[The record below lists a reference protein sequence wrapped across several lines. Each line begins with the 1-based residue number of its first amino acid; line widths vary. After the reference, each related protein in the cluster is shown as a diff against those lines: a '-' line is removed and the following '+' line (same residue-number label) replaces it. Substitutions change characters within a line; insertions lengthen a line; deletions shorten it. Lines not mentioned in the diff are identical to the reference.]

1 MAADIENQF
10 QDCLEGQFLIAMPGM
25 ADTRFERSV
34 VYLCAHTAQG
44 GAMGLVVNKS
54 ADNIT
59 FDELLDQLDID
70 GNFVVPSIDI
80 HFGGPVDTGRGF
92 VLHSNDYQKED
103 STIQI
108 GDHVGLTGTT
118 DILKA
123 IVGGD
128 GPKRSLVALGYAGWA
143 PGQLESEIRANGWL
157 HCTADNNL
165 LFDAAIEDRWESAMA
180 KLGIDLSLLSGTAG
194 NA

>member
-1 MAADIENQF
+1 MSENTKN
-10 QDCLEGQFLIAMPGM
+10 QDQDSLEGQLLIAMPDM

-34 VYLCAHTAQG
+34 IYMCAHTAEG

-54 ADNIT
+54 AENIT
-59 FDELLDQLDID
+59 FPELLEQLEID
-70 GNFVVPSIDI
+70 GTQSSPVIDV

-92 VLHSNDYQKED
+92 VLHSTDYSKKD
-103 STIQI
+103 STIHI
-108 GDHVGLTGTT
+108 GNSVGLTATT

-123 IVGGD
+123 IVSGD
-128 GPKRSLVALGYAGWA
+128 GPKSSLVALGYAGWA

-157 HCTADNNL
+157 HCPADNKL
-165 LFDAAIEDRWESAMA
+165 LFEAALEDRWESALA

>member
-1 MAADIENQF
+1 MSAERKDQK

-44 GAMGLVVNKS
+44 GAMGLVVNKT

-59 FDELLDQLDID
+59 FEELLEQLEIAPPRSGQPID
-70 GNFVVPSIDI
+70 V

-92 VLHSNDYQKED
+92 VLHSTDYSKED
-103 STIQI
+103 STIFV
-108 GDHVGLTGTT
+108 GNSVGLTATT

-128 GPKRSLVALGYAGWA
+128 GPERSLVALGYAGWA

-157 HCTADNNL
+157 HCPADDDL
-165 LFDAAIEDRWESAMA
+165 LFEAALENRWENAMA
-180 KLGIDLSLLSGTAG
+180 KLGIDLSLLSGVAG

>member
-1 MAADIENQF
+1 
-10 QDCLEGQFLIAMPGM
+10 
-25 ADTRFERSV
+25 
-34 VYLCAHTAQG
+34 
-44 GAMGLVVNKS
+44 MGLVVNKT
-54 ADNIT
+54 AENIT
-59 FDELLDQLDID
+59 FGELLEQLDIATS
-70 GNFVVPSIDI
+70 NPAQSIDV

-92 VLHSNDYQKED
+92 VLHSTDYSKED

-108 GDHVGLTGTT
+108 GDGVGLTATT

-128 GPKRSLVALGYAGWA
+128 GPKQSLVALGYAGWA

-157 HCTADNNL
+157 HCPADTNL
-165 LFDAAIEDRWESAMA
+165 LFDAAIENRWESAMA

>member
-1 MAADIENQF
+1 MSAESENKK

-70 GNFVVPSIDI
+70 GNFASQSVNV

-92 VLHSNDYQKED
+92 VLHSTDYSKED
-103 STIQI
+103 STIYI
-108 GDHVGLTGTT
+108 GDKVGLTATT

-128 GPKRSLVALGYAGWA
+128 GPQRSLVALGYAGWA

-157 HCTADNNL
+157 HCPADDAL
-165 LFDAAIEDRWESAMA
+165 LFDTALENRWEYAMA